1 MTRMATEFRSYRLT
15 PQAERDLENI
25 WTYTFRAWS
34 AKQADQ
40 YHADLIVAIKRLARG
55 ERTGRNVDEL
65 RSGYLKYAVGQH
77 VLFYRLS
84 THHLDVIRILH
95 QRMDIPTH
103 LSS

>member
-1 MTRMATEFRSYRLT
+1 MVTEPRSYRLT
-15 PQAERDLENI
+15 PQAERDIEDI

-40 YHADLIVAIKRLARG
+40 YYADLIVTIKRLARG

-65 RSGYLKYAVGQH
+65 RPDYLKYTVGQH

-84 THHLDVIRILH
+84 VRHLDVIRILH

-103 LSS
+103 LLS

>member
-1 MTRMATEFRSYRLT
+1 MATEPRSYRLT
-15 PQAERDLENI
+15 PQAERDLEDI
-25 WTYTFRAWS
+25 WAYTFRFWS

-40 YHADLIVAIKRLARG
+40 YHADLIVAIKRLTRG

-65 RSGYLKYAVGQH
+65 RHGYLKYAVGQH

-84 THHLDVIRILH
+84 ARHLDVIRILH
-95 QRMDIPTH
+95 QRMDIPTR